1 MVQTSWR
8 VDQTA
13 TEKRNMSIAVR
24 RHTVVGRKQVS
35 DAVGL
40 SSSDEK
46 SCRRILVNRKGKIAS
61 RHSQAQVR

>member
-8 VDQTA
+8 VDQTP

-24 RHTVVGRKQVS
+24 LHTEVGSKQAG
-35 DAVGL
+35 DGVGV

-46 SCRRILVNRKGKIAS
+46 SGTRLVSRRGR
-61 RHSQAQVR
+61 